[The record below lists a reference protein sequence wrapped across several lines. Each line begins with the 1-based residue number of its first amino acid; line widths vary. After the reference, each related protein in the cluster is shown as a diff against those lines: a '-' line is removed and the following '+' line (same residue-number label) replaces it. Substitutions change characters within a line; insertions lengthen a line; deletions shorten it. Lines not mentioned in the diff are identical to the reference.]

1 MTELLF
7 QNKPKQKEKIIDF
20 EDALAIFDRVC
31 KQVIDRD
38 GRYRWGKEPQDV
50 VVDLLGKV
58 FIHDGRYV
66 IKYLDASEIMDRAK
80 SSIMIGGINRGID
93 TIKQVWKRSYIGE
106 V

>member
-1 MTELLF
+1 
-7 QNKPKQKEKIIDF
+7 
-20 EDALAIFDRVC
+20 
-31 KQVIDRD
+31 
-38 GRYRWGKEPQDV
+38 
-50 VVDLLGKV
+50 V

>member
-1 MTELLF
+1 
-7 QNKPKQKEKIIDF
+7 
-20 EDALAIFDRVC
+20 VC